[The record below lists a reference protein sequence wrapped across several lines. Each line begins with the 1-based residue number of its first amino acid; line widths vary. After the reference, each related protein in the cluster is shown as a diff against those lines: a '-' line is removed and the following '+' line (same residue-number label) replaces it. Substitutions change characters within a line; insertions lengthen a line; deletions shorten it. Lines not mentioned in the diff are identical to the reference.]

1 MRVKLL
7 EIHTLRCLA
16 SASFRQKT
24 EDPEIL
30 RNLPPTEIPQSNFP
44 YLAEFFFKKSSLLRC
59 NFKILLGDALFNE
72 RAKVPVHQYL
82 WGISCDSRGP
92 RGIVVKA

>member
-1 MRVKLL
+1 MKKVVLPQVFDK
-7 EIHTLRCLA
+7 
-16 SASFRQKT
+16 KT

-44 YLAEFFFKKSSLLRC
+44 YLAEFFFKKSSLLRR
-59 NFKILLGDALFNE
+59 NLKILLGDALFNE
-72 RAKVPVHQYL
+72 RAKIPVHQYL
-82 WGISCDSRGP
+82 RGISCDSRGP